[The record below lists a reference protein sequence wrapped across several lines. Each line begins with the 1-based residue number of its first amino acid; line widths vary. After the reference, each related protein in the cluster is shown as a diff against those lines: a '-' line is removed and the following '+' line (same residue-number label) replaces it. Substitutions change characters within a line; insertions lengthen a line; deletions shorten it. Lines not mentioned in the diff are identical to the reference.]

1 MGLMDFLDAGAPLQA
16 APFLTPSYHFIN
28 VEILGRT
35 FTHVLCTNRTLHLS
49 TGNQC

>member
-28 VEILGRT
+28 VEILRT
-35 FTHVLCTNRTLHLS
+35 FTNFLCTNRTLHLS